1 MFNANSPEEC
11 LERAEMHEQLA
22 AATDDVLA
30 RKMHQA
36 MAAEYRRR
44 ATEDGLIRRSRRRP
58 APIRSSRS
66 ASIFGEV
73 TEAEQTSAAT

>member
-1 MFNANSPEEC
+1 MFNTKSPEEC

-22 AATDDVLA
+22 AATDDVPA

-44 ATEDGLIRRSRRRP
+44 ATEDGQFSIATPSTDPTLKISVDIR
-58 APIRSSRS
+58 
-66 ASIFGEV
+66 
-73 TEAEQTSAAT
+73 

>member
-1 MFNANSPEEC
+1 MFNANTPEEC

-44 ATEDGLIRRSRRRP
+44 ATEDGPFAIATPSSTDPILKISVDIR
-58 APIRSSRS
+58 
-66 ASIFGEV
+66 
-73 TEAEQTSAAT
+73 